1 MARLR
6 LRLVR
11 GHCVA
16 PPRERRR
23 EARRKHTSDGDGD
36 EVATNKTNQEK
47 LRRSLSLLS
56 SSWLKKIPWS
66 ESHKSDGDGLRL
78 VAYASES
85 APSQENDGATARER
99 EGEEHGRLSD
109 P

>member
-11 GHCVA
+11 GHYVT

-23 EARRKHTSDGDGD
+23 KARRKHT
-36 EVATNKTNQEK
+36 
-47 LRRSLSLLS
+47 
-56 SSWLKKIPWS
+56 
-66 ESHKSDGDGLRL
+66 SDGDGLRL

>member
-23 EARRKHTSDGDGD
+23 EARRKHTSDGDG
-36 EVATNKTNQEK
+36 
-47 LRRSLSLLS
+47 
-56 SSWLKKIPWS
+56 
-66 ESHKSDGDGLRL
+66 LRL
-78 VAYASES
+78 LAYASES